1 MKDLVDKPRHPE
13 KAHRT
18 ASDTLRK
25 PEWIRV
31 SRADGPDY
39 GATRRILKENA
50 LSTVC
55 EEAACPNRGE
65 CWSQRHATMMI
76 MGETCTRG
84 CSFCNVATGRPDALD
99 AFEPGRVAQAVAK
112 LGLRHVVIT
121 SVDRDDLDDG
131 GAAHFA
137 QTIRAVRH
145 QNPETTIEVLVQDF
159 LHKGLAWEAVVD
171 AAPDVFNHNLECV
184 PRLYP
189 SVRPGARY
197 YQSLRLLD
205 DAKRRNPGIFTKSG
219 LMVGLGE
226 TFEELRQV
234 MDDMRIAGVDFIT
247 VGQYLQPTARHHKL
261 DRFVPPDEF
270 RRIEDMARSKGF
282 LAVSAT
288 PMTRSS
294 FHAGDD
300 FTRLQTAR
308 RALTPAKE
316 TQNG

>member
-1 MKDLVDKPRHPE
+1 MTTILDRVRHPE
-13 KAHRT
+13 KAHRP
-18 ASDTLRK
+18 ASEILRK
-25 PEWIRV
+25 PSWIRV
-31 SRADGPDY
+31 SRAEGPAY
-39 GATRRILKENA
+39 GETRGILRSKG

-76 MGETCTRG
+76 MGSICTRG
-84 CSFCNVATGRPDALD
+84 CAFCNVATGRPDPLD
-99 AFEPGRVAQAVAK
+99 AEEPRKVALAVAE
-112 LGLRHVVIT
+112 LGLRHVVLT
-121 SVDRDDLDDG
+121 SVDRDDLEDG
-131 GAAHFA
+131 GAMHFA
-137 QTIRAVRH
+137 KTIRSVRN
-145 QNPETTIEVLVQDF
+145 QNPLTSIEVLVPDF
-159 LHKGLAWEAVVD
+159 RHKGDAWVHVVN

-205 DAKRRNPGIFTKSG
+205 HVKSRKPDMFTKSG

-234 MDDMRIAGVDFIT
+234 MDDMRVAGVDFIT
-247 VGQYLQPTARHHKL
+247 VGQYLQPTAHHHRV
-261 DRFVPPDEF
+261 DRFLPPDEF
-270 RRIEDMARSKGF
+270 QRIEDMARAKGF

-294 FHAGDD
+294 FHAAGD
-300 FTRLQTAR
+300 FEKLRSAR
-308 RALTPAKE
+308 RAQLLSKDSTH
-316 TQNG
+316 G

>member
-1 MKDLVDKPRHPE
+1 MKDFPDKPRHPE

-18 ASDTLRK
+18 ASDTPRK
-25 PEWIRV
+25 PGWIRV
-31 SRADGPDY
+31 SRAETPEY
-39 GATRRILKENA
+39 GATRRILKDNA

-65 CWSQRHATMMI
+65 CWSHRHATMMI

-84 CSFCNVATGRPDALD
+84 CSFCNVATGKPDALD
-99 AFEPGRVAQAVAK
+99 AFEPGRVAQAVSK

-131 GAAHFA
+131 GAGHFA

-145 QNPETTIEVLVQDF
+145 QNAQTTIEVLVPDF
-159 LHKGLAWEAVVD
+159 LHKGTAWTEVVD

-205 DAKRRNPGIFTKSG
+205 DAKTHNSEIFTKSG

-234 MDDMRIAGVDFIT
+234 MDDMRVAGVDFIT
-247 VGQYLQPTARHHKL
+247 VGQYLQPTSRHHPI

-294 FHAGDD
+294 FPAGAD
-300 FTRLQTAR
+300 FARLQSAR
-308 RALTPAKE
+308 RALTLSKE

>member
-1 MKDLVDKPRHPE
+1 MKDFVEKPRHPE
-13 KAHRT
+13 KAHRP
-18 ASDTLRK
+18 AQETLRK
-25 PEWIRV
+25 PKWIRV
-31 SRADGPDY
+31 SRAGSAEF
-39 GATRRILKENA
+39 GATRQILKDNA

-76 MGETCTRG
+76 MGDTCTRG

-121 SVDRDDLDDG
+121 SVDRDDLADG

-145 QNPETTIEVLVQDF
+145 QNPTTTIEVLVPDF
-159 LHKGLAWEAVVD
+159 LHKGTAWQQVVEAG
-171 AAPDVFNHNLECV
+171 PDVFNHNLECV

-205 DAKRRNPGIFTKSG
+205 EAKCHRPEIFTKSG

-226 TFEELRQV
+226 TLEELRQV
-234 MDDMRIAGVDFIT
+234 MDDMRVAGVDFIT
-247 VGQYLQPTARHHKL
+247 VGQYLQPTSQHHKI
-261 DRFVPPDEF
+261 DRFLTPDEF
-270 RRIEDMARSKGF
+270 QRIADMAHGKGF

-300 FTRLQTAR
+300 FARLQASR
-308 RALTPAKE
+308 KAAAQPEDTPHA
-316 TQNG
+316 